1 MSNDY
6 PIKAREEARLLSP
19 EVAGRLSEY
28 HWRRVFNQFECLMT
42 DSDHGTKGAEPPLI
56 PAISGNRRTIVYYG
70 NAENGSYNH
79 HNQIAK
85 FQGLYRFAW
94 SNGFRNEEDAGQRVL
109 IASSPDG
116 RTWSDPS
123 VVADVE
129 PGSPWAHNCVAM
141 HATPD
146 MLYIVVM
153 TEETEHDETVT
164 GMRRINPDTAYVDLY
179 GSSDGVHF
187 EKVFSYGSDIKWIFE
202 APRLTRDGR
211 LMCVCTTRSE
221 GPAILLWPGDDM
233 LAQPEFIR
241 VPEPEGAWF
250 PYGEST
256 WYQLDSGRIIVFWR
270 DEGASC
276 RVYVNHSDDGGL
288 TWSTPL
294 LSDIPDSMSRLYA
307 GRLSDGRFY
316 LVNNAIPTLL
326 DRRPLMLLLSDDGT
340 QFNDVV
346 MINDSPS
353 EMRRKGLLK
362 INGHQY
368 PCCLVDGDLLLVAY
382 DANKEDLM
390 CEVIDTTKIPRPAA
404 AAARTKEDNA

>member
-1 MSNDY
+1 MAQDY
-6 PIKAREEARLLSP
+6 PTRVRTSARLLSP
-19 EVAGRLSEY
+19 QVAERLNEY
-28 HWRRVFNQFECLMT
+28 HWRRVFQQFECLMT
-42 DSDHGTKGAEPPLI
+42 DSDHGTKGAEPPII
-56 PAISGNRRTIVYYG
+56 PAVPGARRSVVYYG

-79 HNQIAK
+79 HNQIAR
-85 FQGLYRFAW
+85 FAGRYWFAW

-116 RTWSDPS
+116 RTWSDPDI
-123 VVADVE
+123 VADVE

-141 HATPD
+141 HATDD

-179 GSSDGVHF
+179 GSSDGRHF
-187 EKVFSYGSDIKWIFE
+187 EKVLSYGSEIKWIFE
-202 APRLTRDGR
+202 APRLTAEGR
-211 LMCVCTTRSE
+211 LLCVCTTRNR
-221 GPAILLWPGDDM
+221 GPAILLWPGDD
-233 LAQPEFIR
+233 LLDQPEFIT
-241 VPEPEGAWF
+241 VPEPEGASF

-256 WYQLDSGRIIVFWR
+256 WYQLDSGRIMVFWR

-276 RVYVNHSDDGGL
+276 RVYVNHSDDGGR
-288 TWSTPL
+288 TWSEPI

-307 GRLSDGRFY
+307 GRLSDGRYF

-326 DRRPLMLLLSDDGT
+326 DRRPLMLLLSDDGVE
-340 QFNDVV
+340 FNDVH
-346 MINDSPS
+346 MINDSPV

-382 DANKEDLM
+382 DANKEDLL
-390 CEVIDTTKIPRPAA
+390 CEVIDTTRLAPATTQKEN
-404 AAARTKEDNA
+404 AR

>member
-1 MSNDY
+1 MALDY
-6 PIKAREEARLLSP
+6 PIRVRSTARLLSP
-19 EVAGRLSEY
+19 AVAEKLNEY
-28 HWRRVFNQFECLMT
+28 HWRRVFQQFECLMT
-42 DSDHGTKGAEPPLI
+42 DSDHGTKGAEPAII
-56 PAISGNRRTIVYYG
+56 PAIPGPRRSVVYYG
-70 NAENGSYNH
+70 SAENGSYNH

-116 RTWSDPS
+116 RTWSDPDI
-123 VVADVE
+123 VADVE

-141 HATPD
+141 HATD
-146 MLYIVVM
+146 DVLYIVVM

-179 GSSDGVHF
+179 ASTDGRRF
-187 EKVFSYGSDIKWIFE
+187 EKVHSYGSDIKWIFE
-202 APRLTRDGR
+202 APRVTAEGR
-211 LMCVCTTRSE
+211 LLCVCTTRQR
-221 GPAILLWPGDDM
+221 GPAILLWPGDDI
-233 LAQPEFIR
+233 LKQPEFIT
-241 VPEPEGAWF
+241 VPEPEGASF

-256 WYQLDSGRIIVFWR
+256 WYQLDSGRIMVFWR

-276 RVYVNHSDDGGL
+276 RVYVNHSDDGGRS
-288 TWSTPL
+288 WSEPV
-294 LSDIPDSMSRLYA
+294 LSDVPDSMSRLYA
-307 GRLSDGRFY
+307 GRLTDGRYF

-326 DRRPLMLLLSDDGT
+326 DRRPLMLLLSDDGVE
-340 QFNDVV
+340 FNDLH
-346 MINDSPS
+346 MINDSPV

-382 DANKEDLM
+382 DANKEDIL
-390 CEVIDTTKIPRPAA
+390 CEVIDTTRLALATTQKEN
-404 AAARTKEDNA
+404 AR

>member
-1 MSNDY
+1 MTEY
-6 PIKAREEARLLSP
+6 PTRVRQHARLLSAQ
-19 EVAGRLSEY
+19 VAERLTEY
-28 HWRRVFNQFECLMT
+28 HWRRVFAQFECLMT
-42 DSDHGTKGAEPPLI
+42 DSDHGTKGAEP
-56 PAISGNRRTIVYYG
+56 AIIAPVPGARRSVVYYG

-85 FQGLYRFAW
+85 FRGEYYFAW
-94 SNGFRNEEDAGQRVL
+94 SNGFRNEEDAGQKVL

-123 VVADVE
+123 IVVDVE
-129 PGSPWAHNCVAM
+129 PDSQWAHNCVAM
-141 HATPD
+141 HATDD

-179 GSSDGVHF
+179 GSSDGRTF
-187 EKVFSYGSDIKWIFE
+187 EKVLSYGSRIKWIFE
-202 APRLTRDGR
+202 APRLTAEGR
-211 LMCVCTTRSE
+211 LLCVCTTRTE
-221 GPAILLWPGDDM
+221 GPAILLWPGDDL
-233 LAQPEFIR
+233 LAEPEFIK

-256 WYQLDSGRIIVFWR
+256 WYQLDSGRIMVFWR
-270 DEGASC
+270 DEGSSC
-276 RVYVNHSDDGGL
+276 RVYVNHSDDGGRS
-288 TWSTPL
+288 WSEPI

-307 GRLSDGRFY
+307 GRLSDGRYF
-316 LVNNAIPTLL
+316 LVNNAIGTLL
-326 DRRPLMLLLSDDGT
+326 DRRPLMLLLSDDGVE
-340 QFNDVV
+340 FNDVY

-368 PCCLVDGDLLLVAY
+368 PCCLVDGDRLLVAY
-382 DANKEDLM
+382 DANKEDIL
-390 CEVIDTTKIPRPAA
+390 CEVIDTALLAPATTTKNE
-404 AAARTKEDNA
+404 KESAS